1 LAPSSGFVFYPLSF
15 GRAHHY
21 FADSHTPI
29 PVDALRSSAEPQ
41 PEPSERLARPSMQSP
56 SASVNLLAEPTM
68 THRIARRDLLRLVAY
83 GVALPIFDIK
93 QPPGLNFT
101 HLNSPTPKKYLIETM
116 GGGVALL
123 DYNNDGLLDIFL
135 VNSGRLEDPV
145 ALPESFD
152 RQEPR
157 YWNRLFRQN
166 ADGSFQDVT
175 EQAGLSNAGNANY
188 GMGVAIGDYDNDG
201 FPDIYVTNYGRNTL
215 YHNNG
220 DGTFTDV
227 TAKAGVAA
235 GGWSCSA
242 GFLDYDND
250 GHLDLF
256 VTRYMLWDTQHSK
269 ICGGEWQTYC
279 PPAEFPA
286 TTNILYRNR
295 GDGTF
300 EDVSQRSG
308 IASIKGRS
316 LGVSFAD
323 YDDDGF
329 IDIFVAN
336 DGMRQFLFHNDGNG
350 TFTERALEAGAAL
363 TADGK
368 PLSGMGTV
376 FQDYDNDG
384 RPDILVTV
392 LPREVYALFHN
403 DGNGSFSY
411 RSLQA
416 GLGLLSAASSG
427 WGVGLEDF
435 DNDGW
440 KDLFVAQSHVL
451 DNVEQIDPMLHYK
464 EPPLLALNHNGRFE
478 RAESGVAS
486 ALAGR
491 GAAFGD
497 LNNDGWI
504 DVVVTSLG
512 GEPLVLLNHPGAANW
527 LSISLRGVRSNRDG
541 LGARVRVNGQVRFA
555 TTAGS
560 YISAS
565 DKRLHFGLGSAELA
579 TVEIRWPSGANQVL
593 QNVKANQFLEIRELE
608 KR

>member
-1 LAPSSGFVFYPLSF
+1 MSCRITRRNFIETLAAMGL
-15 GRAHHY
+15 
-21 FADSHTPI
+21 
-29 PVDALRSSAEPQ
+29 
-41 PEPSERLARPSMQSP
+41 
-56 SASVNLLAEPTM
+56 
-68 THRIARRDLLRLVAY
+68 
-83 GVALPIFDIK
+83 ALPEFDVK
-93 QPPGLNFT
+93 HPRGLDFR
-101 HLNSPTPKKYLIETM
+101 HVNSPTPQKYLIETM

-135 VNSGRLEDPV
+135 VNSGQLANPMRT
-145 ALPESFD
+145 PETFD
-152 RQEPR
+152 RQDPR
-157 YWNRLFRQN
+157 NWNRLYRQN
-166 ADGSFQDVT
+166 ADGSFTDVT
-175 EQAGLSNAGNANY
+175 KDAGLANAGDSNY
-188 GMGVAIGDYDNDG
+188 GMGVAVGDYDNDG
-201 FPDIYVTNYGRNTL
+201 FPDLYVTNYGKNIL

-220 DGTFTDV
+220 DGTFTDA

-242 GFLDYDND
+242 GFFDYDND

-256 VTRYMLWDTQHSK
+256 VTRYMEWDTQHSK
-269 ICGGEWQTYC
+269 ICGNEWHTYC
-279 PPAEFPA
+279 PPATFPA
-286 TTNILYRNR
+286 TTSILYRNR

-300 EDVSQRSG
+300 EDVSQHSR
-308 IASIKGRS
+308 IASSKGRA

-329 IDIFVAN
+329 TDIFVSN
-336 DGMRQFLFHNDGNG
+336 DGMRQFLFHNNGNG
-350 TFTERALEAGAAL
+350 TFTERGLEAGTAL

-403 DGNGSFSY
+403 EGDGTFSY
-411 RSLQA
+411 RSLEA
-416 GLGLLSAASSG
+416 GLGALTAASSG

-451 DNVEQIDPMLHYK
+451 DNVEQIDAMLHYK
-464 EPPLLALNHNGRFE
+464 ETPLFALNHQGRFE
-478 RAESGVAS
+478 RADSGVATP
-486 ALAGR
+486 LAGR

-497 LNNDGWI
+497 LNNDGWM
-504 DVVVTSLG
+504 DAVVTSLG
-512 GEPLVLLNHPGAANW
+512 GEPLVLMNHGGTENW
-527 LSISLRGVRSNRDG
+527 LTISLRGTHSNRDG
-541 LGARVRVNGQVRFA
+541 LGARVKVNGQVRFA

-565 DKRLHFGLGSAELA
+565 DKRLHFGLGDAKLS
-579 TVEIRWPSGANQVL
+579 TVEIRWPSGVNQVL
-593 QNVKANQFLEIRELE
+593 ENVKANQFLEVREPE